1 MRQLT
6 ALDAQ
11 FLAMESPSITGH
23 VGSVVVLDP
32 ATTPTGKLRL
42 ADVQRLIEERLPLV
56 PPFRW
61 RLQEVPF
68 NWDYPYWVEDQDFDL
83 DFHVRELALPP
94 PPTDAKLAEQV
105 ARIASRP
112 LDRARPLWELYVI
125 QGLKDGRVGLLTKI
139 HHSMVDGMSGAE
151 ILGALLDLTP
161 EGREPPPPAT
171 EKTTRDAPGDLELL
185 GRALAGWPRYP
196 IRALRSAP
204 STLPNLEDTVFGGI
218 PGAGTVGRVAGE
230 VQKLLGGDPPALGRE
245 KLTPPRTSLNG
256 RLSPHRRIAFGQLP
270 LDEIKEVKNR
280 HDCTV
285 NDVVVALCAGALRR
299 WLIKHEELPEE
310 PLVAQVPVSVRTE
323 EQMGTFGNRIS
334 IMSVP
339 VFTNVADPVK
349 RLRRTHEA
357 LKELKVRHRALPAEI
372 LQDANQ
378 FVPPA
383 LATRATRATLALASN
398 RRTRPTWNCVI
409 SNVPGPQFPLYCAG
423 AKVEANYPVSAIVDG
438 VGLNITVMSYCGHLD
453 FGILADREQMP
464 DVASMMPW
472 LRESL
477 EELQRPKRARA
488 RSAKGARKAPGNG
501 ARSKAPAAKK
511 APRKAAAAKN
521 AGGKATAKARNA
533 GAKSSPGGRAGKNS
547 TPK

>member
-23 VGSVVVLDP
+23 VGSVIVLDP
-32 ATTPTGKLRL
+32 STTPTGKLRL
-42 ADVQRLIEERLPLV
+42 EDVQKLISERLPLV

-61 RLQEVPF
+61 RLAEVPF
-68 NWDYPYWVEDQDFDL
+68 NWDYPYWVEDQDFDI

-94 PPTDAKLAEQV
+94 PPTDAKLAVQT

-112 LDRARPLWELYVI
+112 LDRSRPLWELYVI
-125 QGLKDGRVGLLTKI
+125 QGLKNGRVGLLTKI

-171 EKTTRDAPGDLELL
+171 EKTTREAPSDLEML

-204 STLPNLEDTVFGGI
+204 RTLPNIEDTVFGGI
-218 PGAGTVGRVAGE
+218 PGAGTLGRVASGA
-230 VQKLLGGDPPALGRE
+230 QKLLGGDPPSLGRE
-245 KLTPPRTSLNG
+245 KLAPPRTSLNG
-256 RLSPHRRIAFGQLP
+256 RLSPHRRITFGQLP
-270 LDEIKEVKNR
+270 LDEVKEVKNK
-280 HDCTV
+280 HDATV
-285 NDVVVALCAGALRR
+285 NDVVVTLCAGALRR
-299 WLIKHEELPEE
+299 WLIKHDELPSE

-334 IMSVP
+334 VMSAP
-339 VFTNVADPVK
+339 VFTNEPDPVK
-349 RLRRTHEA
+349 RLQRTHQA
-357 LKELKVRHRALPAEI
+357 LKGLKARHKALPAEL

-383 LATRATRATLALASN
+383 LAIRATRATLTLASS

-409 SNVPGPQFPLYCAG
+409 SNVPGPQFPLYLAG
-423 AKVEANYPVSAIVDG
+423 AKVEANYPVSAIADG
-438 VGLNITVMSYCGHLD
+438 LGLNITVMSYCGHLD
-453 FGILADREQMP
+453 FGVIADREMMP
-464 DVASMMPW
+464 DVSSMMPW

-477 EELQRPKRARA
+477 DELLGPRRKTAG
-488 RSAKGARKAPGNG
+488 RSAKSRRKTASNG
-501 ARSKAPAAKK
+501 ARNKPAAKAAGAKRSSARKPK
-511 APRKAAAAKN
+511 ASNRSAS
-521 AGGKATAKARNA
+521 
-533 GAKSSPGGRAGKNS
+533 GAKSSPGRGTGKNS
-547 TPK
+547 APE